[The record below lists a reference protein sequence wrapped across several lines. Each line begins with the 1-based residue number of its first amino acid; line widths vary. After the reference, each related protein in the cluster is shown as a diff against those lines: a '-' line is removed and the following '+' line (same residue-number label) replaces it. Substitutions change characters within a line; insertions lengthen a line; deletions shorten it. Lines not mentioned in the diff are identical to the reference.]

1 VHYLFRPVFEARSPE
16 CFFFDAVFRTSH
28 QKNFGHVFSDDMLST
43 QMVGGAARGVR
54 RGATSAPSLS
64 FALQA
69 LDVFDISPD
78 DDDT

>member
-1 VHYLFRPVFEARSPE
+1 M
-16 CFFFDAVFRTSH
+16 FFSDAVFRSSH

-43 QMVGGAARGVR
+43 QMVGSASRGVC
-54 RGATSAPSLS
+54 RGAMSAPSLS

-78 DDDT
+78 EDDT